1 MRIILVA
8 TDVNRKNI
16 VFVSDAGRALS
27 LEEAIRLI
35 QAQTLKSTY
44 IVHGKYGEYVRSL
57 PNIALK
63 DNLDALSVSGRDII
77 SYINQTKHAVSTS
90 PISRYLERYL
100 ASLDEGEPFI
110 TPIGQEKVLVA
121 DVKERF
127 VPHLS
132 LITTV
137 AKEFNIDRYLLG
149 AILIDEIARMRPFEP
164 IFDKLGATIVGLNV
178 SVGIAQVKIDTAN
191 QLIKKGLYNPNS
203 NDKKLHQRLRLAGAL
218 QSLLQFWVAQPVAQ
232 VGDDGRQLAIVC
244 PSIALKR
251 PFQPLEQCPV
261 LIHNP
266 WRARSR
272 LTVPGARPAPP
283 GRAGCAH
290 VMPGVGGVP
299 WMKVYALAR
308 LVHRGGYREHPL
320 QPGRDHALEG
330 GHLRS

>member
-8 TDVNRKNI
+8 TDVSRKNI
-16 VFVSDAGRALS
+16 AFVSDTGRALS

-35 QAQTLKSTY
+35 QAQTLKSAY
-44 IVHGKYGEYVRSL
+44 IVRGKYGEYVRSL

-63 DNLDALSVSGRDII
+63 DNLDTLSVSGRDII
-77 SYINQTKHAVSTS
+77 SYINQTKHAVSTP

-110 TPIGQEKVLVA
+110 TPIGQEKILIA

-137 AKEFNIDRYLLG
+137 AEEFNVDRHLLG

-203 NDKKLHQRLRLAGAL
+203 NDKKLPFLGVLSNFKREHLYEYLIQPKHNIRFAAAFMRGLINDWAKEIDLSRRPEIIATLYHL
-218 QSLLQFWVAQPVAQ
+218 PYRKPHSKPVADERGNQ
-232 VGDDGRQLAIVC
+232 ITIEFYGQA
-244 PSIALKR
+244 KK
-251 PFQPLEQCPV
+251 
-261 LIHNP
+261 
-266 WRARSR
+266 W
-272 LTVPGARPAPP
+272 LT
-283 GRAGCAH
+283 
-290 VMPGVGGVP
+290 
-299 WMKVYALAR
+299 
-308 LVHRGGYREHPL
+308 
-320 QPGRDHALEG
+320 
-330 GHLRS
+330 

>member
-8 TDVNRKNI
+8 TDVSRKNI
-16 VFVSDAGRALS
+16 AFVSDTGRALS

-35 QAQTLKSTY
+35 QAQTLKSAY
-44 IVHGKYGEYVRSL
+44 IVRGKYGEYVRSL
-57 PNIALK
+57 PNVALK
-63 DNLDALSVSGRDII
+63 DNLDTLSVSGRDII
-77 SYINQTKHAVSTS
+77 SYINQTKHAVSTP

-110 TPIGQEKVLVA
+110 TPIGQEKILVA

-137 AKEFNIDRYLLG
+137 AEEFNIDRHLLG

-203 NDKKLHQRLRLAGAL
+203 NDKKLPFLGVLSNFKREHLYEYLIQPKHNIRFAAAFVRDLINDWAKKIDLSRRPEIIATLYHL
-218 QSLLQFWVAQPVAQ
+218 PYRKPHSKPVADERGNQ
-232 VGDDGRQLAIVC
+232 ITIEFYGQA
-244 PSIALKR
+244 KK
-251 PFQPLEQCPV
+251 
-261 LIHNP
+261 
-266 WRARSR
+266 W
-272 LTVPGARPAPP
+272 LT
-283 GRAGCAH
+283 
-290 VMPGVGGVP
+290 
-299 WMKVYALAR
+299 
-308 LVHRGGYREHPL
+308 
-320 QPGRDHALEG
+320 
-330 GHLRS
+330 